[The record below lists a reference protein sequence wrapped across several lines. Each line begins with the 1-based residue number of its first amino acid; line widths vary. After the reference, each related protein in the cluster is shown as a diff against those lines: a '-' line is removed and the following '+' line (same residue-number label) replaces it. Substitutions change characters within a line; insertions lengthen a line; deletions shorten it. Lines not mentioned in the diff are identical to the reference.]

1 MEELLNFLNTSFWNR
16 LSATVYT
23 RALKKGGYVQIT
35 LDMENLKAKREMFHP
50 DGRLAMPSE
59 FVEPYLI
66 LKYSREFFEAEVA

>member
-1 MEELLNFLNTSFWNR
+1 MEELLNFLNTPYWNR

-23 RALKKGGYVQIT
+23 RALKKGGYVQVT
-35 LDMENLKAKREMFHP
+35 LDLENLKAKREAFYP

-59 FVEPYLI
+59 FVEPHLI